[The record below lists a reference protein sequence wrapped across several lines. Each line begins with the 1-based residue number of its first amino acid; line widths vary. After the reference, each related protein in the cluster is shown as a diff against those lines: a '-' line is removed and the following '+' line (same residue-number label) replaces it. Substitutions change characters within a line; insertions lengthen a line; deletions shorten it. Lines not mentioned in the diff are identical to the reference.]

1 MAIVMLVSPSRG
13 EDVAHDVP
21 VAPFQTFREVWLPA
35 CKALGLK
42 WVPMF
47 ETGIP
52 IDVDDVP
59 DVRAELRSL
68 KAWLAQ
74 PGNHD
79 AASVMGERVDN
90 LIEGLEEASRN
101 PTAHIFVG

>member
-1 MAIVMLVSPSRG
+1 MAIVMLVSPSREG
-13 EDVAHDVP
+13 DVTHDVP

-35 CKALGLK
+35 CEALGLK

-52 IDVDDVP
+52 IAIEDVP
-59 DVRAELRSL
+59 DVLAELRSL

-74 PGNHD
+74 PGNRD
-79 AASVMGERVDN
+79 AASAIGERVDN

-101 PTAHIFVG
+101 PNAHIFVG